1 MRQKTKYHMSE
12 SVAMLYHLYRTRFV
26 TKSDLTLYKN
36 GGNDRYRQQVLKD
49 HIKSGNIQTV
59 SYNKCTYC
67 FLTQGG
73 VDVLKDEE
81 KKISKLISKGVLK
94 EYPPTQM
101 MVEYAEYCMKYHS
114 DTNRSTNQGTSDN
127 SDNAQGR
134 NETCGVESDYHSE
147 AKNDSGDYDKHHV
160 LSTNRKAEGVL
171 SELNGGWRPS
181 FPELISKSKK
191 NRTLTMNEMRD
202 KRRTARKC
210 GVNNMMLSAKTVFRE
225 EDKPPI
231 DKFLAVLKSI
241 SFNQS
246 FIWYQVT
253 EHGVYYRRNELE
265 SILKGGRAQGILFT
279 ASGWYMVFN
288 AMSTMMRYESG
299 AEMDAVKRVKTELS
313 ETYPY
318 RSGNPMGIV
327 LVTGKASVSMFV
339 TGHKYGRD
347 RTNDFPEYFRSQAFS
362 AFAKAE
368 IFSHAYNKVYVIEM
382 NSRGLESLTELVR
395 RNSGF
400 DLERKRIIAENNPG
414 AFELVLSRDKKD
426 ATLYEK
432 DSGNIVEIANIY
444 EIASLYKQRR
454 SNNGYFYMAPAIMA
468 EQISKCLATRLRKFF
483 ALPEH
488 DGEDGQLIDFPRYN
502 DKGERI
508 NE

>member
-1 MRQKTKYHMSE
+1 MRQKPKYQMSE
-12 SVAMLYHLYRTRFV
+12 SVAMLHHLYRTRFV
-26 TKSDLTLYKN
+26 AKSDLTLYKN
-36 GGNDRYRQQVLKD
+36 GGNDRYRQQILKD
-49 HIKSGNIQTV
+49 HINSGNIQTV

-67 FLTQGG
+67 FLTQQG
-73 VDVLKDEE
+73 VDILKDEE

-94 EYPPTQM
+94 GFPPTQM
-101 MVEYAEYCMKYHS
+101 MVEYAEYCMKYQS
-114 DTNRSTNQGTSDN
+114 ETPITDNQGTSD
-127 SDNAQGR
+127 SADSAIGR
-134 NETCGVESDYHSE
+134 NGTCGVESDHHAGTS
-147 AKNDSGDYDKHHV
+147 NDSGNYV
-160 LSTNRKAEGVL
+160 TLSAISTKRDAAGILREI
-171 SELNGGWRPS
+171 NGSWQPK
-181 FPELISKSKK
+181 FPELVSKSKK

-231 DKFLAVLKSI
+231 EKFLAVLKSI
-241 SFNQS
+241 GFNES
-246 FIWYQVT
+246 FIWYQVKKY
-253 EHGVYYRRNELE
+253 GVYYRRNELE
-265 SILKGGRAQGILFT
+265 GILKGGRAQGILFT

-299 AEMDAVKRVKTELS
+299 TEMDAVKRVNAELS

-318 RSGNPMGIV
+318 RNRYPMGIV

-339 TGHKYGRD
+339 TGHKFGRD

-362 AFAKAE
+362 TFAKAE
-368 IFSHAYNKVYVIEM
+368 ILSQAYKKVYVIEM
-382 NSRGLESLTELVR
+382 NSRGLESLTELMR
-395 RNSGF
+395 RDSGF
-400 DLERKRIIAENNPG
+400 DMERKRIMAENNPG
-414 AFELVLSRDKKD
+414 TFEIVLSRDKKD

-432 DSGNIVEIANIY
+432 ENGNIVEIVSMY
-444 EIASLYKQRR
+444 EIISLYKQRR

-468 EQISKCLATRLRKFF
+468 EQISKCLATRLRKFL
-483 ALPEH
+483 ALPEL

-502 DKGERI
+502 DKGEQI